1 MYENGHYVAVLVE
14 GRMGKESAGI
24 NLPGL
29 YDLMR
34 QTGCS
39 LAINLDGGQTA
50 AFTFMGQRITRVGS
64 YSGGRTYPRTTTE
77 LLGIGRSELID
88 PNAETE

>member
-1 MYENGHYVAVLVE
+1 
-14 GRMGKESAGI
+14 
-24 NLPGL
+24 
-29 YDLMR
+29 
-34 QTGCS
+34 
-39 LAINLDGGQTA
+39 
-50 AFTFMGQRITRVGS
+50 MGQRITRVGS